1 MKTQER
7 DRVIVRSNE
16 GKNDEESRWEKERT
30 REGMKITSHDFLL
43 VWTKQRKKNNTLDV
57 TRHHRAI
64 SSVASSHRIESSF
77 VDHLHV
83 NFTEIPRENCL
94 LIYSST

>member
-1 MKTQER
+1 MGKRKDER
-7 DRVIVRSNE
+7 RNE
-16 GKNDEESRWEKERT
+16 NYQSRFSLGLNEAT
-30 REGMKITSHDFLL
+30 
-43 VWTKQRKKNNTLDV
+43 KKNNTLDV